1 MTNNFSL
8 LIPEFLVTGL
18 AFLILSLDLFI
29 SEKRKNHLVWVG
41 VIGLFGILIIT
52 LLIVSNGILYQGL
65 LVFDDYTNLFRIFF
79 LIAGIIV
86 LISSNE
92 FVKSHIKYQGEFY
105 GILIFT
111 ILSAML
117 LASSSELLT
126 AYISLELLS
135 FGLYVLVSFDRY
147 NLKSN
152 ESGVKYVLLG
162 AFSSALILYGISN
175 IYGVLG
181 TTRFDEI
188 SLMLVSINDL
198 NPFLI
203 LGFIFLFAGLGFKL
217 SAVPFHMWAPDVY
230 EGSPLPITA
239 WLSVGSKVATIALV
253 LRLFC
258 ESLLEIGNEWQ
269 LIIIVLSVATMLIGN
284 LGALVQTNIK
294 RLLAFSSV
302 GHMGYILMGISALI
316 SINEDGS
323 ISTGMTTLVLN
334 GIIFYVIAYA
344 ITNFAAFTSVI
355 AVYNH
360 TAKDSVSDFA
370 GLAKRS
376 PFLSL
381 VLVCSMF
388 SLAGLPVFAGF
399 TSKFYLFNAVAS
411 QDLLW
416 LVGIGIVT
424 SLISL
429 YYYLMIARQ
438 MYIEEGIDLSSINI
452 SLSIKL
458 VLGVLLVGM
467 IVGGIFPSPIMD
479 LIELASEALIS

>member
-18 AFLILSLDLFI
+18 AFLILSLDLFV
-29 SEKRKNHLVWVG
+29 SEKRKDYLVWVG
-41 VIGLFGILIIT
+41 VIGLLIILGLT
-52 LLIVSNGILYQGL
+52 LLTFTNGILYQGL

-92 FVKSHIKYQGEFY
+92 FVKSNIKYKGEFY

-111 ILSAML
+111 ILAGML
-117 LASSSELLT
+117 LSSSSELLT

-135 FGLYVLVSFDRY
+135 FGLYVLVAFDRY
-147 NLKSN
+147 NMKSN

-188 SLMLVSINDL
+188 SLMLTSIDDL

-239 WLSVGSKVATIALV
+239 WLSVGSKVATVSLV

-258 ESLLEIGNEWQ
+258 ESLLQIGNEWQ

-284 LGALVQTNIK
+284 LGALVQKNIK
-294 RLLAFSSV
+294 RLLAFSSI

-316 SINEDGS
+316 SVNEDGS
-323 ISTGMTTLVLN
+323 VSTEMTVLVIN

-344 ITNFAAFTSVI
+344 ITNFAAFVSVI
-355 AVYNH
+355 AVFNH
-360 TAKDSVSDFA
+360 SGQDSISDFA
-370 GLAKRS
+370 GLSKRS

-399 TSKFYLFNAVAS
+399 TSKFYLFNAVGA

-416 LVGIGIVT
+416 LVALGIVT

-438 MYIEEGIDLSSINI
+438 MYIEKGADSAPIKVSSSIRI
-452 SLSIKL
+452 ILM
-458 VLGVLLVGM
+458 VLLVAM
-467 IVGGIFPSPIMD
+467 IIGGVFPSPLMD
-479 LIELASEALIS
+479 LIQLASEALIS

>member
-29 SEKRKNHLVWVG
+29 SEKTKNHLVWVG

-52 LLIVSNGILYQGL
+52 LLIFSNGILYQGL

-92 FVKSHIKYQGEFY
+92 FVKSNIKYQGEFY

-111 ILSAML
+111 ILAAML
-117 LASSSELLT
+117 VASSSELLT

-203 LGFIFLFAGLGFKL
+203 L
-217 SAVPFHMWAPDVY
+217 
-230 EGSPLPITA
+230 
-239 WLSVGSKVATIALV
+239 
-253 LRLFC
+253 
-258 ESLLEIGNEWQ
+258 
-269 LIIIVLSVATMLIGN
+269 
-284 LGALVQTNIK
+284 
-294 RLLAFSSV
+294 
-302 GHMGYILMGISALI
+302 
-316 SINEDGS
+316 
-323 ISTGMTTLVLN
+323 
-334 GIIFYVIAYA
+334 
-344 ITNFAAFTSVI
+344 
-355 AVYNH
+355 
-360 TAKDSVSDFA
+360 
-370 GLAKRS
+370 
-376 PFLSL
+376 
-381 VLVCSMF
+381 
-388 SLAGLPVFAGF
+388 
-399 TSKFYLFNAVAS
+399 
-411 QDLLW
+411 
-416 LVGIGIVT
+416 
-424 SLISL
+424 
-429 YYYLMIARQ
+429 
-438 MYIEEGIDLSSINI
+438 
-452 SLSIKL
+452 
-458 VLGVLLVGM
+458 
-467 IVGGIFPSPIMD
+467 
-479 LIELASEALIS
+479 